1 MSINLYT
8 CSQADL
14 ESLNKVGPDTASK
27 LIALRQEVLGGL
39 REPLQLTDLAAI
51 RLSVEEWQG
60 FIDDDLL
67 SINYPPGTDP
77 DLDLFVGQFDD
88 PGESTIKETEKRKLQ
103 KRYMSLVLKT
113 RSPIQ

>member
-27 LIALRQEVLGGL
+27 LITLRQEVLGGL
-39 REPLQLTDLAAI
+39 LEPLQLTDLAAV

-67 SINYPPGTDP
+67 SFSYPPETDP
-77 DLDLFVGQFDD
+77 DLDSLVGQFDD
-88 PGESTIKETEKRKLQ
+88 PGESAVKETEKKGNCRKD
-103 KRYMSLVLKT
+103 T
-113 RSPIQ
+113 